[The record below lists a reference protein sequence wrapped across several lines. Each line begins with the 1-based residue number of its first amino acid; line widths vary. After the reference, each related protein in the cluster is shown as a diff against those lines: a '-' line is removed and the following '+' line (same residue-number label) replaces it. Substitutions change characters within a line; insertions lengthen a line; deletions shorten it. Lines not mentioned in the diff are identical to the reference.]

1 MKDLFRCGDIMRLKE
16 KPIMLPLLD
25 EGQNGK
31 DPYGLDPM
39 ISGLWGHWGEDIRL
53 YFGIVDILGV
63 ESFFVAREDLAQYIS
78 MMIARA
84 SANSSRKAM
93 VYFVKLNEKEANIIS
108 SLMLK
113 QKRYEAFDVLSQI
126 SSFEP
131 YMARGMNLAS
141 DEKVYKQ
148 MKLLM
153 GLERDE
159 SVKETLGVLN
169 YNRFKEW

>member
-1 MKDLFRCGDIMRLKE
+1 MRLKE
-16 KPIMLPLLD
+16 KPIMIPLLD
-25 EGQNGK
+25 GKQSGK
-31 DPYGLDPM
+31 DPHGLDPM
-39 ISGLWGHWGEDIRL
+39 ISGVWGLWDEDIRW
-53 YFGIVDILGV
+53 YFGIVDSLGV

-108 SLMLK
+108 SLMLTE
-113 QKRYEAFDVLSQI
+113 RDYEAFDVLSQI
-126 SSFEP
+126 PSFEP
-131 YMARGMNLAS
+131 YAVRGMNLSS